1 MCLIALDIKGAFD
14 KVWRNGLCSKLI
26 AKGVCGKLLTW
37 IRSYL
42 TDRSIRLKLSYLAI
56 HPEFFPISASVSQG
70 SILGPLL
77 FSVFIDDLSDECENE
92 LYLYADD
99 STLFCEIK
107 STDDPKAITTS
118 LNRDLERMRIWASRW
133 KVTFEPSKCKVMTI
147 SRKRIPTRSEL
158 QFGSIPLA
166 VKDCSLSKDNYRP
179 PTILPSLSKVFETL
193 VHSRVSP
200 RFSHILHK
208 FVFAYRKHHGCDT
221 ALLSLTE
228 EWRKE
233 LDDRKIIGLVSM
245 DLSKA
250 FDSLPHDLIV
260 KKFKEYGADERT
272 ANIIEDYFSD
282 RQQRVK
288 IAGEYSS
295 WNNISRCHN

>member
-1 MCLIALDIKGAFD
+1 MYK
-14 KVWRNGLCSKLI
+14 
-26 AKGVCGKLLTW
+26 
-37 IRSYL
+37 
-42 TDRSIRLKLSYLAI
+42 
-56 HPEFFPISASVSQG
+56 
-70 SILGPLL
+70 
-77 FSVFIDDLSDECENE
+77 
-92 LYLYADD
+92 
-99 STLFCEIK
+99 
-107 STDDPKAITTS
+107 
-118 LNRDLERMRIWASRW
+118 
-133 KVTFEPSKCKVMTI
+133 
-147 SRKRIPTRSEL
+147 
-158 QFGSIPLA
+158 
-166 VKDCSLSKDNYRP
+166 KDCSLSKDNYRP
-179 PTILPSLSKVFETL
+179 LTILPSLSKVFETL

-200 RFSHILHK
+200 RFRNIPHK

-288 IAGEYSS
+288 VAGEYRAGIVSPEGLPKDQSS
-295 WNNISRCHN
+295 GL